1 MLRTRGWE
9 LILSHDF
16 EKNTTTGFYKGTGS
30 SKMADVLDSL
40 KQCADNT
47 YHPLLIPLIIFEM
60 ECMAGTELRQRTAR
74 AWVRSIEN
82 QLGQEFLHPTDDSH
96 HLAELHSELLRRDIV
111 ECHAQVLWKAPKD
124 YIRILQSFRAC
135 LKRMEPELHRAD
147 SNTKDVAETHQKF
160 GSRVNFLEQRFESLS
175 IYMDKTLMQLSMQQ
189 DAVSP
194 TLSLTR
200 SSHS

>member
-1 MLRTRGWE
+1 MLKTRGWE

-16 EKNTTTGFYKGTGS
+16 EENTTTGFYKGTGS
-30 SKMADVLDSL
+30 SKMADVLESL
-40 KQCADNT
+40 KQCANNS

-82 QLGQEFLHPTDDSH
+82 QLGQEFLHPTDDSL

-111 ECHAQVLWKAPKD
+111 ECHAQVLWKAPRD

-135 LKRMEPELHRAD
+135 LGKMEPEVHKAS
-147 SNTKDVAETHQKF
+147 SNTKIMVETHEKL
-160 GSRVNFLEQRFESLS
+160 GSRVNLLEQRFESLS
-175 IYMDKTLMQLSMQQ
+175 IYMDKTLMRLSMQQ
-189 DAVSP
+189 DAVST
-194 TLSLTR
+194 TLSLIR
-200 SSHS
+200 YSHS